1 MIEKTINIKKRFDE
15 LTNLISDPKIIA
27 DQKEWKKLVKERA
40 GLEDLANAH
49 DSLEK
54 LLEEQKQIQETLKT
68 ETDSEILDLFKEEE
82 KNCKEQIEKL
92 EDEIKI
98 LLLPKDENDD
108 NNVIIEIRPGVGGEE
123 SALFGAVL
131 MKMYC
136 RYAERKRWK
145 VEIAD
150 FSETEIGGIKECSFI
165 ISGKGAYSKFKY
177 ESGVHRVQRV
187 PETESQG
194 RVHTS
199 TATVAVLPEVE
210 EVDFEILDK
219 DIRVDTYR
227 SSGAGGQHV
236 NKTDSAIR
244 ITHMP
249 TGIVVACQDERSQLK
264 NRERAFQILR
274 SKLYEFYKSQIDKE
288 YSENRKNQV
297 GNAERCERIRT
308 YNYPQ
313 GRVTDH
319 RINHTIYALE
329 EFLDGNIDEMIEK
342 LALDDQ
348 RKKLEDA
355 LNNAWLKPKSM
366 LKY

>member
-1 MIEKTINIKKRFDE
+1 MIEKTINLKKRFDE
-15 LTNLISDPKIIA
+15 LTDLISKPEIIA
-27 DQKEWKKLVKERA
+27 DQKQWKKLVKERA
-40 GLEDLANAH
+40 GLEDIAAAH
-49 DSLEK
+49 DQLEK
-54 LLEEQKQIQETLKT
+54 LLKELEAARQTIKT
-68 ETDSEILDLFKEEE
+68 ETDPEIVELFKEEE
-82 KNCKEQIEKL
+82 KSCKKQVEELEEK
-92 EDEIKI
+92 IKI

-108 NNVIIEIRPGVGGEE
+108 SNVIIEIRPGVGGEE

-131 MKMYC
+131 LKMYC
-136 RYAERKRWK
+136 RYAERKHWK

-150 FSETEIGGIKECSFI
+150 LSETEIGGIKECSFI
-165 ISGKGAYSKFKY
+165 ISGKGAYSKLKY

-219 DIRVDTYR
+219 DLRIDTYR

-244 ITHMP
+244 ITHIP
-249 TGIVVACQDERSQLK
+249 TGIVVACQDERSQIK
-264 NRERAFQILR
+264 NRERAFQILK

-319 RINHTIYALE
+319 RINFTLYALE
-329 EFLDGNIDEMIEK
+329 DFLDGNLDEMIENLE
-342 LALDDQ
+342 LADQ
-348 RKKLEDA
+348 KKKLEDA
-355 LNNAWLKPKSM
+355 LGSE
-366 LKY
+366 

>member
-1 MIEKTINIKKRFDE
+1 MIEKTVNLKKRFDE
-15 LTNLISDPKIIA
+15 LTDLISKPEIIA
-27 DQKEWKKLVKERA
+27 DQKQWKKLVKERA
-40 GLEDLANAH
+40 GLEDIAAAH
-49 DSLEK
+49 DQLEK
-54 LLEEQKQIQETLKT
+54 LLKELDATRQTIKT
-68 ETDSEILDLFKEEE
+68 ETDPEIVELFKEEE
-82 KNCKEQIEKL
+82 KNCKKQIEEL
-92 EDEIKI
+92 EEKIKI

-108 NNVIIEIRPGVGGEE
+108 SNVIIEIRPGVGGEE
-123 SALFGAVL
+123 SARFGAVL
-131 MKMYC
+131 LKMYC
-136 RYAERKRWK
+136 RYAERKHWK

-150 FSETEIGGIKECSFI
+150 LSETEIGGVKECSFI
-165 ISGKGAYSKFKY
+165 ISGKGAYSKLKY

-219 DIRVDTYR
+219 DLRIDTYR

-244 ITHMP
+244 ITHIP
-249 TGIVVACQDERSQLK
+249 TGIVVACQDERSQIK
-264 NRERAFQILR
+264 NRERAFQILK

-319 RINHTIYALE
+319 RINFTLYALDD
-329 EFLDGNIDEMIEK
+329 FLDGNLDEMIENLE
-342 LALDDQ
+342 LADQ
-348 RKKLEDA
+348 KKKLEEA
-355 LNNAWLKPKSM
+355 LGAE
-366 LKY
+366 

>member
-1 MIEKTINIKKRFDE
+1 MIEKTVNLKKRFDE
-15 LTNLISDPKIIA
+15 LTDLISKPEIIA
-27 DQKEWKKLVKERA
+27 DQKQWKKLVKERA
-40 GLEDLANAH
+40 GLEDIAAAH
-49 DSLEK
+49 DQLEK
-54 LLEEQKQIQETLKT
+54 LLKELDATRQTIKT
-68 ETDSEILDLFKEEE
+68 ETDPEIVELFKEEE
-82 KNCKEQIEKL
+82 KNCKKQIEEL
-92 EDEIKI
+92 EEKIKI

-108 NNVIIEIRPGVGGEE
+108 SNVIIEIRPGVGGEE

-131 MKMYC
+131 LKMYC
-136 RYAERKRWK
+136 RYAERKHWK

-150 FSETEIGGIKECSFI
+150 LSETEIGGVKECSFI
-165 ISGKGAYSKFKY
+165 ISGKGAYSKLKY

-219 DIRVDTYR
+219 DLRIDTYR

-244 ITHMP
+244 ITHIP
-249 TGIVVACQDERSQLK
+249 TGIVVACQDERSQIK
-264 NRERAFQILR
+264 NRERAFQILK

-319 RINHTIYALE
+319 RINFTLYALDD
-329 EFLDGNIDEMIEK
+329 FLDGNLDEMIENLE
-342 LALDDQ
+342 LADQ
-348 RKKLEDA
+348 KKKLEEA
-355 LNNAWLKPKSM
+355 LGAE
-366 LKY
+366 